1 MLNDYKK
8 NKFNSNCINI
18 IKINRYKLKLSQLQL
33 AKKCEVTQSLISK
46 FENNRKLPS
55 ATMII
60 KLGNILK
67 INPVTIFEEFYCTN
81 YNFLEISNLP
91 NNENKIYS

>member
-33 AKKCEVTQSLISK
+33 AKKCEVTQSLI
-46 FENNRKLPS
+46 
-55 ATMII
+55 
-60 KLGNILK
+60 
-67 INPVTIFEEFYCTN
+67 
-81 YNFLEISNLP
+81 
-91 NNENKIYS
+91 